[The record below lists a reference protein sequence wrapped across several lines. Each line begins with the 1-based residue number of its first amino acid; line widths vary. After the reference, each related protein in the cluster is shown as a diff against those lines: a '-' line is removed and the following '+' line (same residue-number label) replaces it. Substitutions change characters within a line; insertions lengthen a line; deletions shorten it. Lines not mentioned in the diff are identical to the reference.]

1 MKLYAV
7 LALLLVLPQTP
18 ISIQPQEPASKA
30 SIEGTVVQA
39 GTAKPIQ
46 GARLTFRSNA
56 EQPGR
61 TAPGPFA
68 PEATVSI
75 DTDSQGRFTIKN
87 LDAGAFHMTV
97 AANGYVRQEWPE
109 ARLNLTA
116 GQTLKDV
123 VIELTPAGVVYG
135 VIEDETGH
143 PAVDIQVQLLQPRY
157 KFGGQRS
164 FQKARSAATNDRG
177 EYRLYYVTPGRYYLA
192 ASSISDRF
200 GLMRLAQ
207 DNPNAVQD
215 NFALSYYPGVGDFRS
230 ARLIEVQPGADSIAD
245 LSVHREQ
252 FYKIRGRVIDS
263 RTGQPPAAVTVW
275 VESEDLSGDSLLLKS
290 DTTYN
295 AGDGTFEV
303 RDVPP
308 GSYVVRAEFPE
319 GGAPAL
325 SGKRARGLTRV
336 TVFDSNVDGVVMN
349 IVAPASISGRLT
361 IEGGELSGMR
371 NFERIQVRLAPADFL
386 AVRSS
391 PYSQALNPDG
401 TFRIDDVM
409 PGEYQVLTCIAMATN
424 SAGCI
429 RSTPDFYL
437 KSARFDSTDV
447 LNKALQ
453 FAGAAPTPLDIV
465 LSPKPAQID
474 GTVMNGKQQPAAN
487 IQVVLIPDRNRD
499 RTDLYK
505 VGLSDSIGHFTIRGI
520 TPGAYKVFAWEALEE
535 NAFFDS
541 NVMQQF
547 EPLGKPVQ
555 VSESERVTVEVKLIP
570 TGK

>member
-7 LALLLVLPQTP
+7 LALLLVVPQTA

-56 EQPGR
+56 DPPGR

-68 PEATVSI
+68 PEPMVSI
-75 DTDSQGRFTIKN
+75 DTDSQGKFTIRN

-135 VIEDETGH
+135 VIRDETGH

-207 DNPNAVQD
+207 DNPNAIQD
-215 NFALSYYPGVGDFRS
+215 NFALSYYPGVADFRS
-230 ARLIEVQPGADSIAD
+230 ARPIEVQPGADSIAD

-252 FYKIRGRVIDS
+252 FYKIRGHIIDS

-275 VESEDLSGDSLLLKS
+275 VESEGLTGDNVLLKS

-319 GGAPAL
+319 GGGPAL

-349 IVAPASISGRLT
+349 IVAAASISGRLT
-361 IEGGELSGMR
+361 IEGGELSG
-371 NFERIQVRLAPADFL
+371 IPADF
-386 AVRSS
+386 ATVRSL

-409 PGEYQVLTCIAMATN
+409 PGEYQVVTCIAMVTN

-447 LNKALQ
+447 LNKPLQ
-453 FAGAAPTPLDIV
+453 FAGATPTPLDIV

-474 GTVMNGKQQPAAN
+474 GTVLNGKQQPAAN

-499 RTDLYK
+499 RSDLYK
-505 VGLSDSIGHFTIRGI
+505 LGLTDSIGHFTIRGI
-520 TPGAYKVFAWEALEE
+520 TPGAYKVFAWEA
-535 NAFFDS
+535 
-541 NVMQQF
+541 
-547 EPLGKPVQ
+547 
-555 VSESERVTVEVKLIP
+555 
-570 TGK
+570 

>member
-1 MKLYAV
+1 MKLYDV
-7 LALLLVLPQTP
+7 LALLLVLTQTA

-75 DTDSQGRFTIKN
+75 DTDSQGKFTIRN

-207 DNPNAVQD
+207 DNPNAIQD
-215 NFALSYYPGVGDFRS
+215 NFALSYYPGVADFRS

-275 VESEDLSGDSLLLKS
+275 VESEDLTGDGLLLKS

-319 GGAPAL
+319 GGGPAL
-325 SGKRARGLTRV
+325 SGKRAR
-336 TVFDSNVDGVVMN
+336 
-349 IVAPASISGRLT
+349 
-361 IEGGELSGMR
+361 
-371 NFERIQVRLAPADFL
+371 IQVRLAPVDF
-386 AVRSS
+386 ATVRSL

-409 PGEYQVLTCIAMATN
+409 PGEYQVVTCIAMGTN

-447 LNKALQ
+447 LNKPLQ

-499 RTDLYK
+499 RSDLYK
-505 VGLSDSIGHFTIRGI
+505 LGLTDSIGHFTIRGI

-535 NAFFDS
+535 DSFFDS

-570 TGK
+570 AGK